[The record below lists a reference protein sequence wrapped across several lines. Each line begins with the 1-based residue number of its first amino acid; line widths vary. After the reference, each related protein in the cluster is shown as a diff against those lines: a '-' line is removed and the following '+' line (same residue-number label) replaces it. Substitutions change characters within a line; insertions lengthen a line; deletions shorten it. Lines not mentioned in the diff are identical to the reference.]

1 MSRRS
6 PAVLRPSTGARE
18 APSPEVKKTA
28 DFLLREKGIL
38 FGWATLAILTTVGSQ
53 WISSIA
59 GAGGMAFFLAWLV
72 VAMLGCAFAVVRHAD
87 VIAERLG
94 EPMGTLILTLSV
106 TGMEVSM
113 VGAVMLS
120 GKNNPV
126 LARDTMFAVVMI
138 VLGGL
143 VGISLI
149 LGAWRH
155 HQQEFN
161 LQGAGAYLSLI
172 VPLAVFGLVMPDFTI
187 ATEGPTYSTHE
198 ALALTVLCVAIYV
211 LFLVIQ
217 TKRHRDFFSH
227 PCADHSP
234 HDLPST
240 KSSLITSAIL
250 LMAGLIPVVIL
261 AKKLAVVLEFGTS
274 ELRLPAALA
283 GVIVAFLILAPE
295 GLSAI
300 QAALKNQLQR
310 AINLLL
316 GSALATLALTIPA
329 VLTIGLVMKQEVHL
343 GLPIQDVAIL
353 CVTLAISVLTFG
365 LGRTNLLQGAIHLL
379 VFLFWLAL
387 VLES

>member
-1 MSRRS
+1 
-6 PAVLRPSTGARE
+6 LE
-18 APSPEVKKTA
+18 KLTA
-28 DFLLREKGIL
+28 MKAAAALLYREKGIL
-38 FGWATLAILTTVGSQ
+38 FGWASLAVFSTVGGH
-53 WISSIA
+53 WIAGIS
-59 GAGGMAFFLAWLV
+59 GAGGAAFFLAWIV

-87 VIAERLG
+87 TIAERLG
-94 EPMGTLILTLSV
+94 EPLGTLILTLSV

-143 VGISLI
+143 VGVSLM

-155 HQQEFN
+155 RQQEFN
-161 LQGAGAYLSLI
+161 LEGAGAYLSLI
-172 VPLAVFGLVMPDFTI
+172 VPLAIFGLVLPDFTG
-187 ATEGPTYSTHE
+187 ATEGPTFSTLE
-198 ALALTVLCVAIYV
+198 AVALTILCVSVYV

-217 TKRHRDFFSH
+217 TRRHREFFSN
-227 PCADHSP
+227 PGGETSDHEPGGSRG
-234 HDLPST
+234 
-240 KSSLITSAIL
+240 IGVSAFL
-250 LMAGLIPVVIL
+250 LLAGLVPVIIL
-261 AKKLAVVLEFGTS
+261 AKKLAGVLEFGTS
-274 ELRLPAALA
+274 ELRLPLALS
-283 GVIVAFLILAPE
+283 GVIVASLILAPE

-300 QAALKNQLQR
+300 QAARKNQLQR

-329 VLTIGLVMKQEVHL
+329 VLTIGLVVNQEVQL
-343 GLPIQDVAIL
+343 GLPMQDVAIL

-365 LGRTNLLQGAIHLL
+365 RGRTNLLQGAIHLL

-387 VLES
+387 VLET

>member
-1 MSRRS
+1 MS
-6 PAVLRPSTGARE
+6 
-18 APSPEVKKTA
+18 
-28 DFLLREKGIL
+28 
-38 FGWATLAILTTVGSQ
+38 
-53 WISSIA
+53 
-59 GAGGMAFFLAWLV
+59 FFLAWLV

-87 VIAERLG
+87 TIAERLG
-94 EPMGTLILTLSV
+94 EPLGTLILTLSV

-143 VGISLI
+143 VGVSLM
-149 LGAWRH
+149 LGALRH

-161 LQGAGAYLSLI
+161 LEGAGAYLSLI
-172 VPLAVFGLVMPDFTI
+172 VPLAIFGLVMPDFTI
-187 ATEGPTYSTHE
+187 ATAGPTYSTGE
-198 ALALTVLCVAIYV
+198 ALALTVLCVAIYI

-217 TKRHRDFFSH
+217 TKRHREFFSH
-227 PCADHSP
+227 PSTEATA
-234 HDLPST
+234 HD
-240 KSSLITSAIL
+240 SAGHGTGLAASAFL

-274 ELRLPAALA
+274 ELRLPGAMA
-283 GVIVAFLILAPE
+283 GVIVAALILAPE

-300 QAALKNQLQR
+300 QAAMKNQLQR

-329 VLTIGLVMKQEVHL
+329 VLTIGLVMRQEVHL

-365 LGRTNLLQGAIHLL
+365 RGRTNLLQGAIHLL

-387 VLES
+387 VLEG

>member
-1 MSRRS
+1 MKQ
-6 PAVLRPSTGARE
+6 AA
-18 APSPEVKKTA
+18 A
-28 DFLLREKGIL
+28 FLLREKGIL
-38 FGWATLAILTTVGSQ
+38 FGWATLAVLSTIGAH
-53 WISSIA
+53 WITGLA

-72 VAMLGCAFAVVRHAD
+72 MAMLGCAFAVVRHAD
-87 VIAERLG
+87 AIAERLG
-94 EPMGTLILTLSV
+94 EPLGTLILTLSV

-113 VGAVMLS
+113 VAAVMLS

-143 VGISLI
+143 VGISLM

-155 HQQEFN
+155 RQQEFN
-161 LQGAGAYLSLI
+161 LEGAGAYLSLI
-172 VPLAVFGLVMPDFTI
+172 VPLAIFGLVMPDFTV
-187 ATEGPTYSTHE
+187 ATAGPTYSVKE
-198 ALALTVLCVAIYV
+198 AVALTVLCVAIYV

-217 TKRHRDFFSH
+217 TRRHRDFFSH
-227 PCADHSP
+227 PGTNHGAHNSDAPRPGLAFSG
-234 HDLPST
+234 
-240 KSSLITSAIL
+240 IL

-274 ELRLPAALA
+274 ELHLPGAFA
-283 GVIVAFLILAPE
+283 GVIVATLILAPE

-310 AINLLL
+310 SINLLL

-329 VLTIGLVMKQEVHL
+329 VLTIGLVMRQEVHL

-365 LGRTNLLQGAIHLL
+365 RGRTNLLQGAIHLL

-387 VLES
+387 VLEG

>member
-1 MSRRS
+1 MS
-6 PAVLRPSTGARE
+6 
-18 APSPEVKKTA
+18 
-28 DFLLREKGIL
+28 
-38 FGWATLAILTTVGSQ
+38 
-53 WISSIA
+53 
-59 GAGGMAFFLAWLV
+59 FFLAWLV

-87 VIAERLG
+87 TIAERLG
-94 EPMGTLILTLSV
+94 EPLGTLILTLSV

-143 VGISLI
+143 VGVSLM
-149 LGAWRH
+149 LGALRH

-161 LQGAGAYLSLI
+161 LEGAGAYLSLI
-172 VPLAVFGLVMPDFTI
+172 VPLAIFGLVMPDFTI
-187 ATEGPTYSTHE
+187 ATAGPTYSAAE
-198 ALALTVLCVAIYV
+198 ALALTVLCVAIYI

-217 TKRHRDFFSH
+217 TKRHREFFSH
-227 PCADHSP
+227 PAPGHSA
-234 HDLPST
+234 HD
-240 KSSLITSAIL
+240 SSRPQPGLVACAIL

-274 ELRLPAALA
+274 ELRLPGALA
-283 GVIVAFLILAPE
+283 GVIVALLILAPE

-329 VLTIGLVMKQEVHL
+329 VLTIGLVMRQEVHL
-343 GLPIQDVAIL
+343 GLPVQDVAIL

-365 LGRTNLLQGAIHLL
+365 RGRTNLLQGAIHLL

>member
-1 MSRRS
+1 LEKLT
-6 PAVLRPSTGARE
+6 AVKSA
-18 APSPEVKKTA
+18 AA
-28 DFLLREKGIL
+28 FLFREKGIL
-38 FGWATLAILTTVGSQ
+38 FGWVTLAVFSTVGGQ
-53 WISSIA
+53 WISGLS
-59 GAGGMAFFLAWLV
+59 GAGGAAFFLSWLV

-87 VIAERLG
+87 TIAERLG
-94 EPMGTLILTLSV
+94 EPLGTLILTLSV

-143 VGISLI
+143 VGVSLM

-155 HQQEFN
+155 RQQEFN
-161 LQGAGAYLSLI
+161 LEGAGAYLSLI
-172 VPLAVFGLVMPDFTI
+172 VPLAIFGLVMPDFTV
-187 ATEGPTYSTHE
+187 ATDGPTYSPGE

-217 TKRHRDFFSH
+217 TKRHREFFSH
-227 PCADHSP
+227 PSASHAAPHST
-234 HDLPST
+234 LPQPG
-240 KSSLITSAIL
+240 LVASAFL

-274 ELRLPAALA
+274 QLRLPAALA
-283 GVIVAFLILAPE
+283 GVIVAVLILAPE

-310 AINLLL
+310 SINLLL

-329 VLTIGLVMKQEVHL
+329 VLTIGLVIRQEVHL
-343 GLPIQDVAIL
+343 GLPVQDVAIL

-365 LGRTNLLQGAIHLL
+365 RGRTNLLQGAIHLL
-379 VFLFWLAL
+379 VFLFWLTL